1 MRALLVLSIAVLV
14 CLPFA
19 AAAPNP
25 IPSMTIKMDQ
35 SSQSVNATTAN
46 QSVTFTGSVSIS
58 KPTYLSATVT
68 LTGAV
73 DSGWQA
79 TVAPASMTFTST
91 TPQSFAATV
100 VVPGGTAGGNESKL
114 TVSGVIVSGFLQ
126 NTGSATAV
134 IKVVGNVPP
143 ANQTGNNTN
152 GTQPSNGDN
161 QTSINP
167 GVTTTYGAP
176 GMLGFSYEQWGWGI
190 GVAVVVLVAVGVYV
204 RARRRRRAALE
215 VETVEE
221 V

>member
-114 TVSGVIVSGFLQ
+114 TISGVIVSGFLQ
-126 NTGSATAV
+126 SSTTASAT
-134 IKVVGNVPP
+134 ILVVGTLP
-143 ANQTGNNTN
+143 ATNQTGNNTN
-152 GTQPSNGDN
+152 GTKPNGNN
-161 QTSINP
+161 QTVIPN
-167 GVTTTYGAP
+167 GLTTTKGAP
-176 GMLGFSYEQWGWGI
+176 GFLGFSYEQWALI
-190 GVAVVVLVAVGVYV
+190 SVVAVVVLVTVGVYA